1 MTFTTQTFT
10 TQPFTDMPTI
20 ANRPAY
26 PAAMQGGSPALPGMR
41 VRALGTN
48 SCPCH
53 NAAAASRDLVAALAR
68 STTEATDHMRAAVAR
83 SAAIEWEGKAAA
95 YFREH
100 LHADAVMSVHI
111 DEAVYATQSVLWQGG
126 AS

>member
-1 MTFTTQTFT
+1 
-10 TQPFTDMPTI
+10 MPTI
-20 ANRPAY
+20 ASLPAY
-26 PAAMQGGSPALPGMR
+26 PAGQGGSPALPGMR

-53 NAAAASRDLVAALAR
+53 NTAAASRDLVAALAR
-68 STTEATDHMRAAVAR
+68 STIEATDHMRTAVAR

-100 LHADAVMSVHI
+100 LHADAVTSVHI